1 MPRTYCRILLDRTS
15 CLIHCDLQFLFIK
28 THNIVRDGCK
38 FLSPS
43 ITSGSEIDCIL
54 QRVIRAQ
61 RKSGGIFKSHTH
73 HNKNPARLRNLDFAE
88 KNGYIRGVVKDIIH
102 DAGR

>member
-1 MPRTYCRILLDRTS
+1 MRRVDA
-15 CLIHCDLQFLFIK
+15 DA
-28 THNIVRDGCK
+28 RDAIGRAGRVAHH
-38 FLSPS
+38 
-43 ITSGSEIDCIL
+43 GSADD

-73 HNKNPARLRNLDFAE
+73 HNKAPARLRNIDFAE